1 MTPARLSFLN
11 RRMVSPK
18 RTAAWAVILL
28 FVLALAPSGIVLHE
42 HDGQADH
49 ADCDACHFRHLSG
62 VESDGTPVSS
72 APDLVARA
80 VVSAST
86 DGERSAA
93 LGIRPTRGPP
103 A

>member
-1 MTPARLSFLN
+1 MAARG
-11 RRMVSPK
+11 
-18 RTAAWAVILL
+18 AAL
-28 FVLALAPSGIVLHE
+28 FTVLVLASVGVALHE
-42 HDGQADH
+42 HEADVQAADH

-62 VESDGTPVSS
+62 IETGGAPAAP

-80 VVSAST
+80 VVSAHP
-86 DGERSAA
+86 DGERGIA

>member
-1 MTPARLSFLN
+1 MAS
-11 RRMVSPK
+11 SK
-18 RTAAWAVILL
+18 RTAASAVVLL

-42 HDGQADH
+42 HDGQVHH

-62 VESDGTPVSS
+62 VESEGTPVSS

-80 VVSAST
+80 VVSAAT
-86 DGERSAA
+86 DGERGAA